1 MRVIVV
7 DYGSQYT
14 QLIARSVREIGY
26 YSQVVQYDEKLDI
39 SDISAVILS
48 GGPSSVYEE
57 GSPELPKWIQRYEG
71 KVLAICYGMQLISYA
86 LGGKVKASAT
96 AEYGRTNVKVTKK
109 DVLFE
114 EIPKTFVAWMSH
126 GDYVEKLPPGFEILA
141 QSEDKITAAAT
152 DGKKYWLLQFHPEVK
167 HTEYGREILENFLL
181 KVCNLKPNWN
191 LKDFA
196 KAKAEELREIL
207 RDKRAI
213 AALSGGVDSSVACV
227 LTHKAIG
234 KNLVNVFVNH
244 GMLRK
249 GEENEVYKVFHELLG
264 LNLVRVDAQKRFL
277 NALKGVADPEKKR
290 KIIGEEFIR
299 VFEEE
304 ARKHGVEFL
313 IQGTIYSDVIESAK
327 SGKKTAA
334 IKSHHNVG
342 GLPETM
348 SLQIVE
354 PLKNLFKDEVRV
366 VGEILGIPRSIVHR
380 QPFPGP
386 GLGVRIIGEINP
398 EKLRILKEADH
409 VFTEVLKET
418 GWYDRIWQA
427 FAVLLPVRSVG
438 VRGDKRAYD
447 YVLALRAVDSVEG
460 MTADWSKVP
469 HEVLDLAARRI
480 LNTVKGVG
488 RVVYDITSKPPATI
502 EWE

>member
-1 MRVIVV
+1 M
-7 DYGSQYT
+7 
-14 QLIARSVREIGY
+14 
-26 YSQVVQYDEKLDI
+26 
-39 SDISAVILS
+39 
-48 GGPSSVYEE
+48 
-57 GSPELPKWIQRYEG
+57 
-71 KVLAICYGMQLISYA
+71 
-86 LGGKVKASAT
+86 
-96 AEYGRTNVKVTKK
+96 
-109 DVLFE
+109 
-114 EIPKTFVAWMSH
+114 
-126 GDYVEKLPPGFEILA
+126 
-141 QSEDKITAAAT
+141 
-152 DGKKYWLLQFHPEVK
+152 
-167 HTEYGREILENFLL
+167 
-181 KVCNLKPNWN
+181 
-191 LKDFA
+191 
-196 KAKAEELREIL
+196 
-207 RDKRAI
+207 
-213 AALSGGVDSSVACV
+213 
-227 LTHKAIG
+227 
-234 KNLVNVFVNH
+234 FVNH

-249 GEENEVYKVFHELLG
+249 GEENEVYRVFHELLG

-460 MTADWSKVP
+460 MTADWFKVP

>member
-1 MRVIVV
+1 
-7 DYGSQYT
+7 
-14 QLIARSVREIGY
+14 
-26 YSQVVQYDEKLDI
+26 
-39 SDISAVILS
+39 
-48 GGPSSVYEE
+48 
-57 GSPELPKWIQRYEG
+57 
-71 KVLAICYGMQLISYA
+71 
-86 LGGKVKASAT
+86 
-96 AEYGRTNVKVTKK
+96 
-109 DVLFE
+109 
-114 EIPKTFVAWMSH
+114 
-126 GDYVEKLPPGFEILA
+126 
-141 QSEDKITAAAT
+141 
-152 DGKKYWLLQFHPEVK
+152 
-167 HTEYGREILENFLL
+167 
-181 KVCNLKPNWN
+181 
-191 LKDFA
+191 
-196 KAKAEELREIL
+196 
-207 RDKRAI
+207 
-213 AALSGGVDSSVACV
+213 
-227 LTHKAIG
+227 
-234 KNLVNVFVNH
+234 VFVNH

-249 GEENEVYKVFHELLG
+249 GEENEVYRVFHELLG

-366 VGEILGIPRSIVHR
+366 VGEILGI
-380 QPFPGP
+380 

-460 MTADWSKVP
+460 MTADWFKVP
-469 HEVLDLAARRI
+469 HHFEHCQRRWQSS
-480 LNTVKGVG
+480 L
-488 RVVYDITSKPPATI
+488 
-502 EWE
+502 